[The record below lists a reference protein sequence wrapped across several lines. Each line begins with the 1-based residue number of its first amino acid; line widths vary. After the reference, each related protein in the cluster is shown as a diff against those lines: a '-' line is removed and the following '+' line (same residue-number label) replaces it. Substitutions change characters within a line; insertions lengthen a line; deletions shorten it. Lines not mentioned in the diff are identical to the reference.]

1 MAKDDMHVIIYK
13 LLSYL
18 YECMKKDNEVDVELL
33 NNKTFLE
40 VEIPFSYWYKILLE
54 LKRIG
59 YIKGVSLSN
68 GKIVAMNKI
77 EITFAGVE
85 YLKSDDFIRKVEKEI
100 NE

>member
-18 YECMKKDNEVDVELL
+18 YECMKKGSAVDVELL
-33 NNKTFLE
+33 NNKMFLE

-54 LKRIG
+54 LKRLE
-59 YIKGVSLSN
+59 YIRGISLSN
-68 GKIVAMNKI
+68 GKIVTMNKI
-77 EITFAGVE
+77 EITFKGVE
-85 YLKSDDFIRKVEKEI
+85 YLSSDDFIRKVAKEI